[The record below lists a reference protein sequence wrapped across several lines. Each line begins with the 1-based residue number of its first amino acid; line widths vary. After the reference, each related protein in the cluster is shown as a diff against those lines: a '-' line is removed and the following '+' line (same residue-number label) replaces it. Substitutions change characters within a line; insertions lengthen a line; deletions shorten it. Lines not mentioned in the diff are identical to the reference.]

1 MKKNEFFIDNVKCGG
16 CENTVRK
23 ALLSF
28 PELREPGV
36 DFKEGKVWFEAPEEF
51 EIQPVKD
58 KLRSLGYPEAGSL
71 SGLAETAAF
80 ARSFV
85 SCAVGKLTADS
96 AEA

>member
-1 MKKNEFFIDNVKCGG
+1 MKKIEFIIDNVKCGG

-23 ALLSF
+23 ALLGF
-28 PELREPGV
+28 PELRDPGV
-36 DFKEGKVWFEAPEEF
+36 DFKEGKVWFQAPEGF
-51 EIQPVKD
+51 DDQPVKD